1 MMILNKERWGLV
13 LSFDV
18 KEHLSDAKSG
28 ITGFFQQR
36 KKDREMMAHS
46 RPLRRSPLLKSL
58 VGKHAIVF
66 HSDYMEIDNHVA
78 QILTIIDREGSD
90 RDKPKFWMTYLIPRN
105 LNGHVEARFIM
116 PIETMTEAWT
126 DNAQTNSEVTKNSQM
141 SQAAETDASKDAQIA
156 NARAVDLQL
165 ISADLNAGDKY
176 LATQLKIFLKAD
188 NLAALDAARVRL
200 NQTLISY
207 NFGGIR
213 VVPFEGQQLDEFE
226 NLLKPP
232 MEHISKPQM
241 FTSHELAGA
250 YNLLTHG
257 ITDPAGKYVG
267 AMQADV
273 NNSAVL
279 LDVDKFDDTVVV
291 ASKDAAQTAS
301 IGPEELKGNR
311 NSTLWGV
318 KIAQSALEN
327 SHRVVHFVLNYT
339 HPDKLGADLS
349 DISQTLDMNQG
360 MINPFQM
367 FGKFEDQLSVYS
379 AHNEMLRL
387 MAQQISSDLQSNDL
401 NKVLPALLKRFY
413 IQFGIWQD
421 NPKENF
427 DLLRAVSLR
436 NRDYPKLDRFNT
448 YLGEALQAALQRN
461 AANEVA
467 SIERLQ
473 GVFERM
479 EGEDSDL
486 FNVYTSKKLTDAK
499 NFAQVFYDFS
509 KLLDRSESIAMAQ
522 LLNVIGYAT
531 SNLGDHDVLI
541 IHGANAIRNS
551 VKQYLTK
558 HVFTRLQQRGVRLV
572 FLYDS
577 VDSCLEDASFCRLD
591 HADYTLFGTMTGS
604 NVEKYQQLIS
614 QPLPAPLMQAIETKI
629 PTLFFLSRGID
640 KVIFIQDLVL
650 K

>member
-1 MMILNKERWGLV
+1 MPL
-13 LSFDV
+13 DV
-18 KEHLSDAKSG
+18 KGRLGNVREG
-28 ITGFFQQR
+28 IAGYFQQR
-36 KKDREMMAHS
+36 KKDKDMMARS
-46 RPLRRSPLLKSL
+46 KPLRRSPLLRSL

-78 QILTIIDREGSD
+78 QVLTVIDREGSD

-105 LNGHVEARFIM
+105 LNDHVEARFIM
-116 PIETMTEAWT
+116 PIQTMTEAWT
-126 DNAQTNSEVTKNSQM
+126 NKAQTDSEVTKNSQIT
-141 SQAAETDASKDAQIA
+141 QANETDASKDAQIA
-156 NARAVDLQL
+156 SARAEDLEL

-188 NLAALDAARVRL
+188 NLQELDAARIRL

-213 VVPFEGQQLDEFE
+213 VVPFEGQQLDEYQ

-250 YNLLTHG
+250 YDLLTHG

-301 IGPEELKGNR
+301 ISAQELKGNR

-318 KIAQSALEN
+318 KIAHAALEN

-339 HPDKLGADLS
+339 HPDKIGADLS
-349 DISQTLDMNQG
+349 SISKNLNMNHG
-360 MINPFQM
+360 LINPFQM
-367 FGKFEDQLSVYS
+367 FGKVEDQLSIYS

-387 MAQQISSDLQSNDL
+387 MAQQISSDLQSSDL
-401 NKVLPALLKRFY
+401 NKVLPSLLKRFY
-413 IQFGIWQD
+413 VQYGIWQD
-421 NPKENF
+421 NPKDNF
-427 DLLRAVSLR
+427 DLLRAVTLP
-436 NRDYPKLDRFNT
+436 NNVYPKLDRFNT
-448 YLGEALQAALQRN
+448 YLGEALQSALQRH

-473 GVFERM
+473 SVFERL

-486 FNVYTSKKLTDAK
+486 FNVYTSNALTDAQ
-499 NFAQVFYDFS
+499 NYAQVFYDFS

-522 LLNVIGYAT
+522 FLNVVSYAT
-531 SNLGDHDVLI
+531 SKLGDHDVLI
-541 IHGANAIRNS
+541 IHGANAIRDS
-551 VKQYLTK
+551 VKTYLTK

-577 VDSCLEDASFCRLD
+577 VDACLNDAEFCRLD
-591 HADYTLFGTMTGS
+591 HADYTLFGTMTGT
-604 NVEKYQQLIS
+604 NVQKYQKLIS
-614 QPLPAPLMQAIETKI
+614 QPLPAPLMSAIETKI

-650 K
+650 E

>member
-1 MMILNKERWGLV
+1 MSL
-13 LSFDV
+13 DV
-18 KEHLSDAKSG
+18 KERLGGVRDG
-28 ITGFFQQR
+28 IAGYFQQR
-36 KKDREMMAHS
+36 KKDKDMMAKS
-46 RPLRRSPLLKSL
+46 KPLRRSPLLHSL
-58 VGKHAIVF
+58 VGKHAIIF

-78 QILTIIDREGSD
+78 QILTVIDREGSD

-105 LNGHVEARFIM
+105 LNDHVEARFIM
-116 PIETMTEAWT
+116 PIQTMTESWT
-126 DNAQTNSEVTKNSQM
+126 NKAQTDSEVTKNSQIT
-141 SQAAETDASKDAQIA
+141 QANETDASKDAQIA
-156 NARAVDLQL
+156 SARAEDLRL

-188 NLAALDAARVRL
+188 NLQELDAARIRL

-213 VVPFEGQQLDEFE
+213 VVPFEGQQLDEYQ

-250 YNLLTHG
+250 YDLLTHG

-301 IGPEELKGNR
+301 ISPQELKGNR

-318 KIAQSALEN
+318 KIAHAALEN

-339 HPDKLGADLS
+339 HPDKIGADLS
-349 DISQTLDMNQG
+349 SISKNLDMNHG
-360 MINPFQM
+360 LINPFQM
-367 FGKFEDQLSVYS
+367 FGKVEDQLSIYS

-387 MAQQISSDLQSNDL
+387 MAQQISSDLQSSDL
-401 NKVLPALLKRFY
+401 NKVLPSLLKRFY
-413 IQFGIWQD
+413 VQYGIWQD
-421 NPKENF
+421 NPKDNF
-427 DLLRAVSLR
+427 DLLRAVTLP
-436 NRDYPKLDRFNT
+436 NNIYPKLDRFNT
-448 YLGEALQAALQRN
+448 YLGEALQAALQRH

-473 GVFERM
+473 SVFERL

-486 FNVYTSKKLTDAK
+486 FNVYTSNELTDAQ
-499 NFAQVFYDFS
+499 NYAQVFYDFS

-522 LLNVIGYAT
+522 FLNVVGYAT
-531 SNLGDHDVLI
+531 SKLGDHDVLI
-541 IHGANAIRNS
+541 IHGANAIRDS
-551 VKQYLTK
+551 VKTYLTK

-577 VDSCLEDASFCRLD
+577 VDACLDDAHFCRLD
-591 HADYTLFGTMTGS
+591 HADYTLFGTMTGT
-604 NVEKYQQLIS
+604 NVQKYQKLIS
-614 QPLPAPLMQAIETKI
+614 QPLPGPLMQAIETKI

-650 K
+650 E